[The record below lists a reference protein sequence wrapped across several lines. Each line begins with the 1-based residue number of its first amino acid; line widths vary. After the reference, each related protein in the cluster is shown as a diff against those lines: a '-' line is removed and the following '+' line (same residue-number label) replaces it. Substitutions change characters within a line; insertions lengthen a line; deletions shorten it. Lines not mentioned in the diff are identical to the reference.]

1 MAAAHTEETKMR
13 KVIATPIVAGLI
25 GFAALAAPLAAH
37 ADTPTTFQVNG
48 GNLTI
53 TSPTSSVAL
62 TGVTVGTTNPSGQLG
77 TVTVDDE
84 RGLLSGGWTA
94 TVQSTAFTTGTD
106 PSTVTIAASNV
117 KYTPG
122 STSGAVGTANYT
134 PGTAA
139 VAIGTPQTAYA
150 ADSEVG
156 SAGVSWDPTI
166 TVNLPAHGQVAGT
179 YSGTITHSVA

>member
-1 MAAAHTEETKMR
+1 MR
-13 KVIATPIVAGLI
+13 KVIAAPIVAGLI

-37 ADTPTTFQVNG
+37 AADTPTTFDVNG
-48 GNLTI
+48 GAISI
-53 TSPTSSVAL
+53 TVPTTSVAL

-77 TVTVDDE
+77 VVRVDDE

-94 TVQSTAFTTGTD
+94 TVVSSDFTTVSGET
-106 PSTVTIAASNV
+106 TVTIAASNV

-134 PGTAA
+134 PGTAG
-139 VAIGTPQTAYA
+139 VAIDTAKTAYV

-166 TVNLPAHGQVAGT
+166 TVDLPAHGQVAGI
-179 YSGTITHSVA
+179 YSGTITHSLA